1 MIKEA
6 FFYIQYF
13 LILLLYKNMNNLIFL
28 PGASGSTAFWHP
40 LIEKLSPH
48 YQTKIIGYP
57 GFGDTPESLEVKSF
71 EDLTNH
77 VVDQINEESVIVAQ
91 SMGGIFAVAAALQ
104 KTQLVKGL
112 VLIATSGGINLE
124 RFNVQDW
131 REAYRQAFLKYPDW
145 FVTTNANYEEFLSDI
160 NIETLLIWGD
170 NDPVSP
176 VQVGQYLNQKFEN
189 STLYV
194 VKGGD
199 HQLAEKHADEVS
211 VQIKTYLE
219 TLK

>member
-1 MIKEA
+1 
-6 FFYIQYF
+6 
-13 LILLLYKNMNNLIFL
+13 MNNLIFL
-28 PGASGSTAFWHP
+28 PGASGSTKFWHP
-40 LIEKLSPH
+40 LIEKLPQH

-57 GFGDTPESLEVKSF
+57 GFGDTPESPQVKSF
-71 EDLTNH
+71 EDLKNY
-77 VVDQINEESVIVAQ
+77 VVDQINEESVIIAQ

-104 KTQLVKGL
+104 KPQLIKRL

-131 REAYRQAFLKYPDW
+131 REAYRQAFLRYPDW
-145 FVTTNANYEEFLSDI
+145 FVTTNANYEDFLSDI

-170 NDPVSP
+170 SDPVSP

-211 VQIKTYLE
+211 VQIENYL
-219 TLK
+219 KK

>member
-1 MIKEA
+1 
-6 FFYIQYF
+6 
-13 LILLLYKNMNNLIFL
+13 MNNLIFL
-28 PGASGSTAFWHP
+28 PGASGSTTFWHP
-40 LIEKLSPH
+40 LIEKLPQH

-57 GFGDTPESLEVKSF
+57 GFGDTPQSLEVKSF

-104 KTQLVKGL
+104 KLQLVKGL

-131 REAYRQAFLKYPDW
+131 REAYRQTFLKYPDW
-145 FVTTNANYEEFLSDI
+145 FITTNANYEEFLSDI
-160 NIETLLIWGD
+160 NIEILLIWGD
-170 NDPVSP
+170 QDPVSP
-176 VQVGQYLNQKFEN
+176 VEVGTYLNQIFKN
-189 STLYV
+189 SRLHI

-199 HQLAEKHADEVS
+199 HQLAEKHADEVAT
-211 VQIKTYLE
+211 QIKDYL
-219 TLK
+219 KKMS

>member
-1 MIKEA
+1 M
-6 FFYIQYF
+6 
-13 LILLLYKNMNNLIFL
+13 
-28 PGASGSTAFWHP
+28 
-40 LIEKLSPH
+40 
-48 YQTKIIGYP
+48 
-57 GFGDTPESLEVKSF
+57 
-71 EDLTNH
+71 
-77 VVDQINEESVIVAQ
+77 
-91 SMGGIFAVAAALQ
+91 
-104 KTQLVKGL
+104 KGL

-176 VQVGQYLNQKFEN
+176 VQVGQYLNQKFEK

-194 VKGGD
+194 VKDGD
-199 HQLAEKHADEVS
+199 HQLAEKHANEVA
-211 VQIKTYLE
+211 VQIENYLKK
-219 TLK
+219 LLVNL

>member
-1 MIKEA
+1 M
-6 FFYIQYF
+6 
-13 LILLLYKNMNNLIFL
+13 
-28 PGASGSTAFWHP
+28 SFWYP
-40 LIEKLSPH
+40 LIEKLPQH
-48 YQTKIIGYP
+48 YRTKIIGYP
-57 GFGDTPESLEVKSF
+57 GFGDTSESLDVKSF
-71 EDLTNH
+71 KDLTNY
-77 VVDQINEESVIVAQ
+77 VLNQINEESIIVAQ
-91 SMGGIFAVAAALQ
+91 SMGGIFAVAAALH
-104 KTQLVKGL
+104 KPQLVKGL

-124 RFNVQDW
+124 PFNVQDW

-160 NIETLLIWGD
+160 NIKTLLIWGD

-199 HQLAEKHADEVS
+199 HQLAEKYADDVA
-211 VQIKTYLE
+211 VQIKNYLKG
-219 TLK
+219 LM

>member
-1 MIKEA
+1 
-6 FFYIQYF
+6 
-13 LILLLYKNMNNLIFL
+13 MNNLIFL

-40 LIEKLSPH
+40 LIEKLPPH
-48 YQTKIIGYP
+48 YQTQIIGYP
-57 GFGDTPESLEVKSF
+57 GFGDTPESFEVKSF

>member
-1 MIKEA
+1 M
-6 FFYIQYF
+6 YNNF

-40 LIEKLSPH
+40 LIEKLPQQ
-48 YQTKIIGYP
+48 YRTKIIGYP
-57 GFGDTPESLEVKSF
+57 GFGDTPETFEVKSF
-71 EDLTNH
+71 EDLKNY
-77 VVDQINEESVIVAQ
+77 VVNQINEESVIIAQ

-189 STLYV
+189 SMLYV
-194 VKGGD
+194 VKNGD

-211 VQIKTYLE
+211 VQIENYL
-219 TLK
+219 KK

>member
-1 MIKEA
+1 
-6 FFYIQYF
+6 
-13 LILLLYKNMNNLIFL
+13 MNNLIFL
-28 PGASGSTAFWHP
+28 PGASGITAFWHP
-40 LIEKLSPH
+40 LIEKLPQH

-57 GFGDTPESLEVKSF
+57 GFGDTPESFEVKSF

-77 VVDQINEESVIVAQ
+77 VVDQINEESVIIAQ
-91 SMGGIFAVAAALQ
+91 SMGGIFAVTAALQ
-104 KTQLVKGL
+104 KPQLVKGL

-219 TLK
+219 KLM

>member
-1 MIKEA
+1 MYNK
-6 FFYIQYF
+6 F

-28 PGASGSTAFWHP
+28 PGASGSTTFWHP
-40 LIEKLSPH
+40 LIEKLPQQ
-48 YQTKIIGYP
+48 YRTKIIGYP
-57 GFGDTPESLEVKSF
+57 GFGDTPQSLEVKGF
-71 EDLTNH
+71 EDLTNY
-77 VVDQINEESVIVAQ
+77 VVNQINDESVIVAQ

-104 KTQLVKGL
+104 KTQVVKGL
-112 VLIATSGGINLE
+112 VLIATSGGIDLK

-145 FVTTNANYEEFLSDI
+145 FITTNVNYEEFLSDI

-189 STLYV
+189 SMLYV
-194 VKGGD
+194 VKNGD
-199 HQLAEKHADEVS
+199 HQLAEEHADEVAT
-211 VQIKTYLE
+211 QIKDYL
-219 TLK
+219 KKMK

>member
-1 MIKEA
+1 
-6 FFYIQYF
+6 
-13 LILLLYKNMNNLIFL
+13 MNNLIFL

-40 LIEKLSPH
+40 LIEKLPQH

-57 GFGDTPESLEVKSF
+57 GFGDTPQSLEVKSF

-104 KTQLVKGL
+104 KPQLVKGL

-131 REAYRQAFLKYPDW
+131 REAYRQTFLKYPDW
-145 FVTTNANYEEFLSDI
+145 FITTNANYEEFLSDI

-170 NDPVSP
+170 QDPVSP
-176 VQVGQYLNQKFEN
+176 VEVGTYLNQIFKN
-189 STLYV
+189 SRLHI

-199 HQLAEKHADEVS
+199 HQLGEKHADEVAT
-211 VQIKTYLE
+211 QIKDYL
-219 TLK
+219 KKMS

>member
-1 MIKEA
+1 
-6 FFYIQYF
+6 
-13 LILLLYKNMNNLIFL
+13 MNNLIFL

-40 LIEKLSPH
+40 LIEKLPQY

-57 GFGDTPESLEVKSF
+57 GFGDTPESVKIKSF

-77 VVDQINEESVIVAQ
+77 VVNQINEESVIVAQ

-104 KTQLVKGL
+104 KPQLIKGL

-131 REAYRQAFLKYPDW
+131 REAYRQEYLKYPDW
-145 FVTTNANYEEFLSDI
+145 FITTKVNYEKFLAEI
-160 NIETLLIWGD
+160 NIDILLIWGD
-170 NDPVSP
+170 QDPVSP
-176 VQVGQYLNQKFEN
+176 VEIGCHLNQMFK
-189 STLYV
+189 SSRLHI

-199 HQLAEKHADEVS
+199 HQLAEKYADEVAI
-211 VQIKTYLE
+211 QIKDYLKN
-219 TLK
+219 LK

>member
-1 MIKEA
+1 M
-6 FFYIQYF
+6 YNNF
-13 LILLLYKNMNNLIFL
+13 LILVLYKNMKNLIFL
-28 PGASGSTAFWHP
+28 PSASGSTTFWHP
-40 LIEKLSPH
+40 LIEKLPQQ
-48 YQTKIIGYP
+48 YRAKIIGYP
-57 GFGDTPESLEVKSF
+57 GFGDTAESLDVKSF
-71 EDLTNH
+71 KDLTNY
-77 VVDQINEESVIVAQ
+77 VLNQINEESIIVAQ

-104 KTQLVKGL
+104 KPQLVKGL

-124 RFNVQDW
+124 PFNVQDW

-145 FVTTNANYEEFLSDI
+145 FITTNANYEEFLSDI
-160 NIETLLIWGD
+160 NIKTLLIWGD

-199 HQLAEKHADEVS
+199 HQLAEKYADEVA
-211 VQIKTYLE
+211 VQIKNYLKG
-219 TLK
+219 LM

>member
-1 MIKEA
+1 M
-6 FFYIQYF
+6 YI
-13 LILLLYKNMNNLIFL
+13 LIFL
-28 PGASGSTAFWHP
+28 PGASGNTTFWHP
-40 LIEKLSPH
+40 LIEKLPQQ
-48 YQTKIIGYP
+48 YRTKIIDYP
-57 GFGDTPESLEVKSF
+57 GFGDTPESFEVKSF
-71 EDLTNH
+71 EELTNH
-77 VVDQINEESVIVAQ
+77 VVDQINEESVIIAQ
-91 SMGGIFAVAAALQ
+91 SMGGIFAVSAALQ
-104 KTQLVKGL
+104 KPQLVKGL
-112 VLIATSGGINLE
+112 VLIATSGGIDLE
-124 RFNVQDW
+124 RFKVQDW

-170 NDPVSP
+170 DDPVSP
-176 VQVGQYLNQKFEN
+176 VQVGQYLNRKFEK

-219 TLK
+219 KLT

>member
-1 MIKEA
+1 
-6 FFYIQYF
+6 
-13 LILLLYKNMNNLIFL
+13 MNNLIFL
-28 PGASGSTAFWHP
+28 PGASGSTAFWYP
-40 LIEKLSPH
+40 LIERLPQH
-48 YQTKIIGYP
+48 YHTKIIGYP
-57 GFGDTPESLEVKSF
+57 SFGDTLESFEVKSF
-71 EDLTNH
+71 EDLTH
-77 VVDQINEESVIVAQ
+77 YVVDQINEESVIIAQ
-91 SMGGIFAVAAALQ
+91 SMGGIFAVAAALKKPQ
-104 KTQLVKGL
+104 MIKGL

-145 FVTTNANYEEFLSDI
+145 FITNNANYEEFLSDI

-176 VQVGQYLNQKFEN
+176 VQVGQYLNRKFEN

-199 HQLAEKHADEVS
+199 HQLAEKHADEVA
-211 VQIKTYLE
+211 VQIETYLKN
-219 TLK
+219 LI

>member
-1 MIKEA
+1 M
-6 FFYIQYF
+6 
-13 LILLLYKNMNNLIFL
+13 NLIFL

-40 LIEKLSPH
+40 LIEKLPQH

-57 GFGDTPESLEVKSF
+57 GFGDTPESFEVKSF

-145 FVTTNANYEEFLSDI
+145 FVTTNANYEEFLADI
-160 NIETLLIWGD
+160 NVETLLIWGD
-170 NDPVSP
+170 KDRVSP
-176 VQVGQYLNQKFEN
+176 VSVGQYLNRKFEK

-194 VKGGD
+194 VKDGD
-199 HQLAEKHADEVS
+199 HQLAEKHADEVAVKIES
-211 VQIKTYLE
+211 YLRN
-219 TLK
+219 LM

>member
-1 MIKEA
+1 
-6 FFYIQYF
+6 
-13 LILLLYKNMNNLIFL
+13 MNDLIFL
-28 PGASGSTAFWHP
+28 PGASGSTTFWHP
-40 LIEKLSPH
+40 LIEKLPQH

-57 GFGDTPESLEVKSF
+57 GFGETPESLEVKSF
-71 EDLTNH
+71 KDLTNY

-91 SMGGIFAVAAALQ
+91 SMGGIFAVASALQ
-104 KTQLVKGL
+104 KPQLVKGL

-124 RFNVQDW
+124 PFNVQDW

-145 FVTTNANYEEFLSDI
+145 FITTNADYEEFLSDI
-160 NIETLLIWGD
+160 NTETLLIWGD

-176 VQVGQYLNQKFEN
+176 VQVGQYLNQKIKN

-194 VKGGD
+194 VENGD

-219 TLK
+219 KLI

>member
-1 MIKEA
+1 M
-6 FFYIQYF
+6 
-13 LILLLYKNMNNLIFL
+13 NLIFL
-28 PGASGSTAFWHP
+28 LGASGSTTFWHP
-40 LIEKLSPH
+40 LIEKLPPY

-57 GFGDTPESLEVKSF
+57 GFGDTPESFEVKSF

-131 REAYRQAFLKYPDW
+131 REAYRQAFLKYPD
-145 FVTTNANYEEFLSDI
+145 
-160 NIETLLIWGD
+160 
-170 NDPVSP
+170 
-176 VQVGQYLNQKFEN
+176 
-189 STLYV
+189 
-194 VKGGD
+194 
-199 HQLAEKHADEVS
+199 
-211 VQIKTYLE
+211 
-219 TLK
+219 

>member
-1 MIKEA
+1 
-6 FFYIQYF
+6 
-13 LILLLYKNMNNLIFL
+13 MNNLIFL
-28 PGASGSTAFWHP
+28 PGASGSTTFWHP
-40 LIEKLSPH
+40 LIEKLPQH

-57 GFGDTPESLEVKSF
+57 GFGNTPQSLEVKSF

-104 KTQLVKGL
+104 KPQLVKGL

-131 REAYRQAFLKYPDW
+131 REAYRQTFLKYPDW
-145 FVTTNANYEEFLSDI
+145 FITTNANYEEFLSDI
-160 NIETLLIWGD
+160 NIEILLIWGD
-170 NDPVSP
+170 QDPVSP
-176 VQVGQYLNQKFEN
+176 VEVGTYLNQIFKN
-189 STLYV
+189 SRLHI

-199 HQLAEKHADEVS
+199 HQLAEKHADEVAT
-211 VQIKTYLE
+211 QIKDYL
-219 TLK
+219 KKMS